1 MYEAIYFTKENND
14 KKIVG
19 TAESNKIGCLIQITE
34 KEKKIFQRTLGH
46 PLKNLFI
53 NIDGKEYK
61 LINAKASTN

>member
-34 KEKKIFQRTLGH
+34 KEKRFFNGH
-46 PLKNLFI
+46 
-53 NIDGKEYK
+53 
-61 LINAKASTN
+61 